1 MIACKT
7 ACSSKCS
14 IQSTEYSHHA
24 DGTVGRDGLRLLPC
38 VLAFKSTIDLAM
50 VLGLARMTICMCDIS
65 IVYVCGAHTLTSH
78 HRGAQATAARCA
90 HCPKWQSY
98 GYAYSIEYSRRPRS

>member
-65 IVYVCGAHTLTSH
+65 IVYVCGAHTLTPH
-78 HRGAQATAARCA
+78 TTAAHRPQLHAVLTA
-90 HCPKWQSY
+90 HSGSPT
-98 GYAYSIEYSRRPRS
+98 ATHTV